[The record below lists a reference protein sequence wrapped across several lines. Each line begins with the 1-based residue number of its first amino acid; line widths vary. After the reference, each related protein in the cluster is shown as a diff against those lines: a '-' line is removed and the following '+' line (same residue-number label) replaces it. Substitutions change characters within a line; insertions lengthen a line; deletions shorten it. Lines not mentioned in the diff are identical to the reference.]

1 MNQTDLNEEMLN
13 RGKDRYTSNY
23 NDALSRGQFSTTQPG
38 QRLISSTI
46 IKVVNQI
53 NEFKKEQSKIRAG
66 NQTKAYGLLKDISS
80 KTLSFIALKRLM
92 DISHKRATT
101 HMAYKAIGTEV
112 YNEVRIGEYK
122 KQFPK
127 DYKAARNFSRKA
139 GVSHRQKFLILCL
152 NKHEVEV
159 TKWGH
164 PEILAVGAALFS
176 IVKSVLNFFQVIQLR
191 EGKKTINMLAVSE
204 ELINWVSAFNKNNE
218 FMKPDY
224 MPMLDKPTKWE
235 VYDKGGTP
243 EDLPN
248 YNLVANRD
256 HKYIKED
263 LSKANLSQVFS
274 AVNIIQETRWRINE
288 NVFKRLTECFDRGI
302 EVGKL
307 NSVYFSNEPKVPS
320 DIETNQESR
329 RAYRAERN
337 KIIKDNLRV
346 TSKRYSVARTLSIA
360 KQFID
365 KPAFYL
371 PCELDFRGRVYPKA
385 AFLHPQGSD
394 PIKSLL
400 EFSDGE
406 KIETQ
411 DQANWLA
418 FHGANAYG
426 LSKETISERIA
437 FIENNEDLIR
447 DTVNG
452 SSSDW
457 MEADK
462 PWEFLAFCYEWVEF
476 KRQGFGFK
484 THLPVSVDG
493 ANNGSQ
499 ILSLLARDRDGCKAT
514 NVTAVDKP
522 QDIYQEVADE
532 VIQLLNEADPEDH
545 IIEILKSHFE
555 ITRKTVKKQTMTI
568 AYSATFFSCRDYTK
582 AWMQEELDKAR
593 IKLAAKEFSEA
604 GHVLAKFVWEA
615 INRRMGKQKEV
626 MAWLQEC
633 CSLLVENNFDIT
645 WTTPLGLPVKQKYQN
660 MKKMTIDLTSGDRI
674 QVRYLEELPTPNKGK
689 HKSGISPNY
698 VHSLDA
704 AALQLTTILGAKLGI
719 TNFML
724 VHDSFGTLCT
734 KMDELSAAIRTAY
747 YKIFSEDQLGNLR
760 QNWQARTGLS
770 LPEVPHFGD
779 MNVDELLDS
788 EYFFC

>member
-1 MNQTDLNEEMLN
+1 MNQSDLNKEMLN
-13 RGKDRYTSNY
+13 RGKDRYNSNY
-23 NDALSRGQFSTTQPG
+23 NNALQRGQFSSTQPG

-46 IKVVNQI
+46 VKVINQI
-53 NEFKKEQSKIRAG
+53 DEFKKGQAVVRAG
-66 NQTKAYGLLKDISS
+66 NQTKAYNLLKDIPS
-80 KTLSFIALKRLM
+80 KVLAFIAMKRLM
-92 DISHKRATT
+92 DIAHKRATT
-101 HMAYKAIGTEV
+101 HMAFKAIGLEV
-112 YNEVRIGEYK
+112 YNEIRIREYK

-152 NKHEVEV
+152 NKHNVEV
-159 TKWGH
+159 VKWGH
-164 PEILAVGAALFS
+164 PEILAVGSALFN
-176 IVKSVLNFFQVIQLR
+176 IVKSVLNFFNVVQIR
-191 EGKKTINMLAVSE
+191 EGKKTINMLSVSE
-204 ELINWVSAFNKNNE
+204 DLIKWVSEFNKNNE

-224 MPMLDKPTKWE
+224 MPMLDKPVKWE
-235 VYDKGGTP
+235 VYDKGGVP

-256 HKYIKED
+256 HKYIKEE
-263 LSKANLSQVFS
+263 LSKANLSKVFQ
-274 AVNIIQETRWRINE
+274 AVNTIQETRWRINK
-288 NVFKRLTECFDRGI
+288 NIFDRLTDCFERGI

-307 NSVYFSNEPKVPS
+307 NSVYFSQEPSVPH
-320 DIETNQESR
+320 DIETNEEAR
-329 RAYRAERN
+329 REYRTTRN
-337 KIIKDNLRV
+337 KIIKTNLKV
-346 TSKRYSVARTLSIA
+346 TSKRYSIARTLTIA

-365 KPAFYL
+365 KPAFYI

-411 DQANWLA
+411 DQADWLA
-418 FHGANAYG
+418 FHGANAFG
-426 LSKETISERIA
+426 LSKATIKERIQ
-437 FIENNEDLIR
+437 FIKDNEQLVR
-447 DTVNG
+447 DSVNG
-452 SSSDW
+452 TTAEW

-476 KRQGFGFK
+476 LRQGFGFR

-499 ILSLLARDRDGCKAT
+499 ILSLLARDRDGCQAT

-532 VIQLLNEADPEDH
+532 VVRMLDEADDGDY
-545 IIEILKSHFE
+545 IIEIIKSNFE
-555 ITRKTVKKQTMTI
+555 ISRKTVKKQTMTI

-582 AWMQEELDKAR
+582 AWMEEELEKSGVR
-593 IKLAAKEFSEA
+593 LTAKEFREA
-604 GHVLAKFVWEA
+604 GHKLAKFVWEA
-615 INRRMGKQKEV
+615 INIRMGKQKEV

-633 CSLLVENNFDIT
+633 CSILLENGFDII

-660 MKKMTIDLTSGDRI
+660 TKRCEIDLTSGDRI
-674 QVRYLEELPTPNKGK
+674 RVKYLEELPTPNKGK

-704 AALQLTTILGAKLGI
+704 AALQLTTILGTKLGI

-747 YKIFSEDQLGNLR
+747 HQIFSEDQLGKLR
-760 QNWQARTGLS
+760 QDWMTRTGLS